1 MKKILIILTI
11 ISLYSCKKDEPVF
24 VMPKCDC
31 GEIRALH
38 AVNDSTMFGY
48 QVINNCTRNQKNF
61 WQKTPL
67 DPKYKVGG
75 QFCKRS
81 EFW

>member
-1 MKKILIILTI
+1 MSLI
-11 ISLYSCKKDEPVF
+11 SCKKDEPVF

-61 WQKTPL
+61 WQKTLL